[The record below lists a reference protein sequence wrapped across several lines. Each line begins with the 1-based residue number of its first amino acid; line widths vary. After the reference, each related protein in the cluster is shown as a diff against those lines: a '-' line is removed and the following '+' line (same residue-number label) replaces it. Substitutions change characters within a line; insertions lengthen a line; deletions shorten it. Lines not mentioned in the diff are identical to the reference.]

1 MSDLPSR
8 QMSSQQ
14 ATQAQP
20 AASGRFAAL
29 VEENGLLVIVLGAF
43 AIVLVVALRKDLV
56 VDGWMALVSGRW
68 IAQHGLP
75 SHDTLTVWTH
85 GHRWADQQWLAQLAL
100 YGLWRLGGIK
110 LALLFH
116 ALLVTSGLTIA
127 ALFART
133 RGASALS
140 VTWVAIPVLVAY
152 YPVASVMRPQ
162 SFAFPLFAATLWLVL
177 SDARNP
183 SRRVYLSLPLLVL
196 WTNLHGSV
204 LLGAMLVSLA
214 GLVALIRE
222 RRPST
227 RGLVL
232 LLAPWACLFASPYAL
247 DLPSY
252 YNKILVG
259 GHFKEFVSEW
269 APTTLTPGTAAV
281 YLLVLGGLWLLGR
294 AGRQAPVLDQLAFVL
309 TAVLAFD
316 AVRNT
321 AWVGLVALA
330 VLPPLVDH
338 LRGPVQ
344 NPPRMNRI
352 LAITVLATALFAVA
366 AVATKPTSWFTSG
379 FPPAAAQAAAAAAG
393 PQGRVFATSPY
404 ADWLLWS
411 QPTLA
416 GRVAFDARFE
426 LLSTA
431 QLEQIARVQARSGD
445 WLETLNGYRVF
456 VLGRH
461 SDRSLERSLIEHLL
475 ARVVFSS
482 PQVVVL
488 RRRG

>member
-1 MSDLPSR
+1 
-8 QMSSQQ
+8 MSSQQ

-20 AASGRFAAL
+20 AAIGRVAAL
-29 VEENGLLVIVLGAF
+29 LQENGLLVTVLGAF

-56 VDGWMALVSGRW
+56 VDGWMAFASGRW

-85 GHRWADQQWLAQLAL
+85 GRRWTDQQWLAQLGL
-100 YGLWRLGGIK
+100 YGLWRVGGIK
-110 LALLFH
+110 LALLVH
-116 ALLVTSGLTIA
+116 ALLVTSGIVGA
-127 ALFART
+127 ALIART
-133 RGASALS
+133 RGASALA
-140 VTWVAIPVLVAY
+140 VTYVAIPVLVAY

-177 SDARNP
+177 TDAQRP
-183 SRRVYLSLPLLVL
+183 SRRVYLTLPLLAL

-214 GLVALIRE
+214 GLVAMVQQ
-222 RRPST
+222 RRPSG
-227 RGLVL
+227 RGLAL

-247 DLPSY
+247 HLPSY
-252 YNKILVG
+252 YDKILIG
-259 GHFKEFVSEW
+259 GHFKKFVTEW

-281 YLLVLGGLWLLGR
+281 YLLVLGGLWILGR
-294 AGRQAPVLDQLAFVL
+294 AGRSAPLLDQLAFAL
-309 TAVLAFD
+309 TAVLAFE

-330 VLPPLVDH
+330 VLPPLVDR

-344 NPPRMNRI
+344 DPPSMNRI
-352 LAITVLATALFAVA
+352 LAITVVATVAISVA
-366 AVATKPTSWFTSG
+366 AVSVKPVAWFTTK

-393 PQGRVFATSPY
+393 PNGRVFATSPY

-411 QPTLA
+411 QPKLE

-426 LLSTA
+426 LLSTS
-431 QLEQIARVQARSGD
+431 QLQRVALLQARSGD
-445 WLETLNGYRVF
+445 WLRTVSGYRVF
-456 VLGRH
+456 VLDSH
-461 SDRSLERSLIEHLL
+461 SDRPLERSLIRRLP

-488 RRRG
+488 RRSG

>member
-1 MSDLPSR
+1 
-8 QMSSQQ
+8 MSSQQ
-14 ATQAQP
+14 ATEAQP
-20 AASGRFAAL
+20 KATGRFAAL
-29 VEENGLLVIVLGAF
+29 LEENGLLVIVLGAF

-56 VDGWMALVSGRW
+56 VDGWMALASGRW

-85 GHRWADQQWLAQLAL
+85 GRRWTDQQWLAQLAL

-110 LALLFH
+110 LALLIH
-116 ALLVTSGLTIA
+116 ALLVTSGIAGA
-127 ALFART
+127 ALIART

-140 VTWVAIPVLVAY
+140 VTYVAVPVLVAY

-162 SFAFPLFAATLWLVL
+162 SFAFPLFAATLWLIL
-177 SDARNP
+177 ADARKP
-183 SRRVYLSLPLLVL
+183 SRRVFATLPLLVL

-214 GLVALIRE
+214 GLVAMVQQ
-222 RRPST
+222 RRHSGH
-227 RGLVL
+227 GLVL
-232 LLAPWACLFASPYAL
+232 FLAPWACLFASPYAL
-247 DLPSY
+247 HLPFY

-259 GHFKEFVSEW
+259 GHFKKFVTEW
-269 APTTLTPGTAAV
+269 APTTLTLGTAAV

-294 AGRQAPVLDQLAFVL
+294 AGRSAPLLDQLAFVL
-309 TAVLAFD
+309 TAVLAFE

-321 AWVGLVALA
+321 AWIGLVALA
-330 VLPPLVDH
+330 VLPPLVDR

-344 NPPRMNRI
+344 DPPRLNRV
-352 LAITVLATALFAVA
+352 LAVTILATAVISVGAVA
-366 AVATKPTSWFTSG
+366 AKPTSWFTSK
-379 FPPAAAQAAAAAAG
+379 FPPAAARAAAVAAG

-411 QPTLA
+411 RPTLA

-426 LLSTA
+426 LLSTSQLLRVARLQA
-431 QLEQIARVQARSGD
+431 QSGD
-445 WLETLNGYRVF
+445 WLRTVSGYRVF
-456 VLGRH
+456 VLNSR
-461 SDRSLERSLIEHLL
+461 SDHALERALIHRLP

>member
-1 MSDLPSR
+1 L
-8 QMSSQQ
+8 
-14 ATQAQP
+14 
-20 AASGRFAAL
+20 AAL
-29 VEENGLLVIVLGAF
+29 LEENGLLVVVLGAF

-75 SHDTLTVWTH
+75 SHDALTVWTH
-85 GHRWADQQWLAQLAL
+85 GRRWIDQQWLAQLGL
-100 YGLWRLGGIK
+100 YGLWRVGGLK
-110 LALLFH
+110 LALFIH
-116 ALLVTSGLTIA
+116 ALLVTSGIVGA
-127 ALFART
+127 ALLART

-162 SFAFPLFAATLWLVL
+162 SFAFPLFVATLWLVL
-177 SDARNP
+177 EDARRP
-183 SRRVYLSLPLLVL
+183 SRRVFLTLPLLVL

-204 LLGAMLVSLA
+204 ALGAMLVSLA
-214 GLVALIRE
+214 GLVAIVQQ

-227 RGLVL
+227 HGLVL
-232 LLAPWACLFASPYAL
+232 LLTPWACLLASPYAL
-247 DLPSY
+247 HLPSY
-252 YNKILVG
+252 YDKILVG
-259 GHFKEFVSEW
+259 GHFKKFVTEW

-281 YLLVLGGLWLLGR
+281 YILVLGGLWLLGR
-294 AGRQAPVLDQLAFVL
+294 AGREAALLDQLVFAL
-309 TAVLAFD
+309 TAVLAFE

-330 VLPPLVDH
+330 VLPPLVDR

-344 NPPRMNRI
+344 DPPRMNRI
-352 LAITVLATALFAVA
+352 LALTILATAAIAIVAVA
-366 AVATKPTSWFTSG
+366 AKPTSWFTSK
-379 FPPAAAQAAAAAAG
+379 FPPAAASAASAAAG
-393 PQGRVFATSPY
+393 KQGHVFATSPY
-404 ADWLLWS
+404 ADWLLWK
-411 QPTLA
+411 QPALA

-426 LLSTA
+426 LLSTS
-431 QLEQIARVQARSGD
+431 QIQRIARLQARSGD
-445 WLETLNGYRVF
+445 WLRTVSGYRVF
-456 VLGRH
+456 VLGTH
-461 SDRSLERSLIEHLL
+461 SDHALARSLIRRG

>member
-1 MSDLPSR
+1 MT
-8 QMSSQQ
+8 SQQ

-20 AASGRFAAL
+20 KATGRFAAFL
-29 VEENGLLVIVLGAF
+29 EENGLLVIVLGAF
-43 AIVLVVALRKDLV
+43 TIVLIVALRKDLV

-75 SHDTLTVWTH
+75 SHDTLAIWTH
-85 GHRWADQQWLAQLAL
+85 GRRWTDEQWLAQLSL
-100 YGLWRLGGIK
+100 YGLWRVGGIK
-110 LALLFH
+110 LALLVH
-116 ALLVTSGLTIA
+116 ALLVTSGIVGA
-127 ALFART
+127 ALIART

-140 VTWVAIPVLVAY
+140 VTYVAVPVLIAY

-162 SFAFPLFAATLWLVL
+162 SFAFPLFAATLWLIL
-177 SDARNP
+177 ADAQKP
-183 SRRVYLSLPLLVL
+183 SRRVFATLPLLVL

-214 GLVALIRE
+214 GLVAMVQQ
-222 RRPST
+222 RRPSGH
-227 RGLVL
+227 GLAL

-247 DLPSY
+247 HLPSY

-259 GHFKEFVSEW
+259 GHFKQFVTEW
-269 APTTLTPGTAAV
+269 APTTLTAGTAAV

-294 AGRQAPVLDQLAFVL
+294 AGRQALLLDQLAFVL
-309 TAVLAFD
+309 TAVLAFE

-330 VLPPLVDH
+330 VLPPLLDR

-344 NPPRMNRI
+344 DPPRLNRV
-352 LAITVLATALFAVA
+352 LAVTILATAVISVG

-411 QPTLA
+411 QPQLT

-426 LLSTA
+426 LLSTS
-431 QLEQIARVQARSGD
+431 QLLRVARLQARSGD
-445 WLETLNGYRVF
+445 WLRTVSGDRVF
-456 VLGRH
+456 VLNRRT
-461 SDRSLERSLIEHLL
+461 DRSLERSLIHRLP

-482 PQVVVL
+482 PRVVVL